1 MFVKQ
6 YLIFLYLLLGID
18 VFLYKSAPFRLKD
31 G

>member
-6 YLIFLYLLLGID
+6 YLIFLYMLLGID
-18 VFLYKSAPFRLKD
+18 VFLYKSTPFRLKD